1 MSEELF
7 IMTRPSG
14 YGYGLS
20 FFPGTDL
27 DDVPLTL
34 VEGRARE
41 LLPEDIL
48 EKLKKM
54 QTEIEATEKL
64 LCQLP
69 KTTFEQKFQRVKP
82 EARLSALNDLKRSYL
97 KVYLKEPRKAVA
109 RQLAQKACQHYCNW
123 LDGQLGKLKKSLPQ
137 TKHQDIGAF
146 FKKQLGDPR
155 YLGDSFHDLIPLDER
170 QEVAMSVKSEV
181 RAIYEERV
189 PPELRKYV
197 TYGCEKYL
205 FALPHVEYS
214 LEWGIPCL
222 DFGFD
227 LYLVVELELREVEEV
242 DDEFYGY
249 QCPIHFTKDILG
261 RLYTIVQP
269 SPDYSYWQTI
279 PVSLVWG
286 LLAGELIP
294 NGAKILTS
302 GSNITEYEVQGFEVT
317 IPDDFA
323 NYLADIGKKG
333 GLATLGIIEQK
344 TASII
349 EHLPQ
354 LVGPQ
359 ASAAESTIDN
369 SDVKVALN
377 ALGYKKAE
385 ANEMVEA
392 AELSPGMS
400 TEEKL
405 KKVFKNIGGNFP

>member
-1 MSEELF
+1 
-7 IMTRPSG
+7 MTRPSG

-34 VEGRARE
+34 VEGRAGE
-41 LLPEDIL
+41 LMPEDIL
-48 EKLKKM
+48 EKFKKL

-64 LCQLP
+64 LRQLP
-69 KTTFEQKFQRVKP
+69 KTTFEQKSQRVKP
-82 EARLSALNDLKRSYL
+82 EAQLSALNGLKRSYL
-97 KVYLKEPRKAVA
+97 RVYLREPRKAVA
-109 RQLAQKACQHYCNW
+109 RQLAQKACEQYCNW
-123 LDGQLGKLKKSLPQ
+123 LDGQLAKLKKSLPQ
-137 TKHQDIGAF
+137 TKHPDVGVF

-155 YLGDSFHDLIPLDER
+155 YLGYSFCNLIRLDER
-170 QEVAMSVKSEV
+170 QEIAMSVNGEV
-181 RAIYEERV
+181 RAIYEKRV
-189 PPELRKYV
+189 SAGLRKYV

-205 FALPHVEYS
+205 FALPHVEYI

-227 LYLVVELELREVEEV
+227 LYLVVEMELREAKEV
-242 DDEFYGY
+242 NDEFYGY
-249 QCPIHFTKDILG
+249 QLPIRFNKDTLG
-261 RLYTIVQP
+261 RLYSIFEP

-279 PVSLVWG
+279 PVSLVQS

-302 GSNITEYEVQGFEVT
+302 GSNSTEYEVQGFEVT

-323 NYLADIGKKG
+323 NYLAEVGKQG

-354 LVGPQ
+354 LGGAQ
-359 ASAAESTIDN
+359 ASTGDSTVDN
-369 SDVKVALN
+369 SDVLAALQGMGFKT
-377 ALGYKKAE
+377 AEIKAGIE
-385 ANEMVEA
+385 ATH
-392 AELSPGMS
+392 LSPGMS
-400 TEEKL
+400 VEQRLQAVL
-405 KKVFKNIGGNFP
+405 KILGA